1 MSRMLIV
8 GSVALD
14 NVRTPFGEVIEALGG
29 SCAYASVSA
38 SYFTTPA
45 IVAVI
50 GGDFP
55 EEYRKLLEKHHID
68 LSGLQVVPRGK
79 TFRWRGYYEYDMNQ
93 AHTLETRLNV
103 FADFH
108 PEIPPALR
116 KAPYVLLGNID
127 PDLQYEVLNQLESPR
142 LALVD
147 TMNYWIEGK
156 QEQLLRVI
164 RRCHVV
170 LLNDAEAR
178 QLCDTPNLQKAARQI
193 MKLGPQRVIIKKGEH
208 GCLMFSRDSYF
219 TAPAYP
225 LEVIKDPTGAG
236 DTFAGG
242 FLGYIA
248 GANRLDEATFR
259 KAVIVG
265 TAMAS
270 FTVEEFSLGRLAH
283 LKPSDIERR
292 CRELKDQTHFPRVVL
307 KLQAKPRR
315 SSKHAVK

>member
-1 MSRMLIV
+1 MLIV

-14 NVRTPFGEVIEALGG
+14 NVRTPFGEVTEALGG

-38 SYFTTPA
+38 SFFTRPA

-55 EEYRKLLEKHHID
+55 SKYRQFLEKHRID
-68 LSGLQVVPRGK
+68 LSGLQVVPKGK

-93 AHTLETRLNV
+93 ARTLETRLNV
-103 FADFH
+103 FADFR

-116 KAPYVLLGNID
+116 KVPYVLLGNID
-127 PDLQYEVLNQLESPR
+127 PDLQYAVLEQLEQPR

-164 RRCHVV
+164 RRCNVV

-178 QLCDTPNLQKAARQI
+178 QLCDTPNLQRAARQI
-193 MKLGPQRVIIKKGEH
+193 LKMGPQRVIIKKGEH
-208 GCLMFSRDSYF
+208 GCLMFSKDSYF

-248 GANRLDEATFR
+248 GANRLTESVFR

-270 FTVEEFSLGRLAH
+270 FTVEDFSLGRLAR
-283 LKPSDIERR
+283 LKPQDIVTR
-292 CRELKDQTHFPRVVL
+292 CRELKQQTHFPSIDLRL
-307 KLQAKPRR
+307 HKE
-315 SSKHAVK
+315 S

>member
-14 NVRTPFGEVIEALGG
+14 NVRTPFGEVTEALGG

-38 SYFTTPA
+38 SFFTRPA

-55 EEYRKLLEKHHID
+55 PKYRQFLEKHRID
-68 LSGLQVVPRGK
+68 LSGLQVVPKGK

-93 AHTLETRLNV
+93 ARTLETRLNV
-103 FADFH
+103 FADFR

-116 KAPYVLLGNID
+116 KVPYVLLGNID
-127 PDLQYEVLNQLESPR
+127 PDLQYAVLEQLEQPR

-164 RRCHVV
+164 RRCNVV

-178 QLCDTPNLQKAARQI
+178 QLCDTPNLQRAARQI
-193 MKLGPQRVIIKKGEH
+193 LKMGPQRVIIKKGEH
-208 GCLMFSRDSYF
+208 GCLMFSKDSYF

-248 GANRLDEATFR
+248 GANRLTESVFR

-270 FTVEEFSLGRLAH
+270 FTVEDFSLGRLAR
-283 LKPSDIERR
+283 LKPQDIVTR
-292 CRELKDQTHFPRVVL
+292 CRELKQQTRFPNIDLRL
-307 KLQAKPRR
+307 AKEP
-315 SSKHAVK
+315 

>member
-1 MSRMLIV
+1 MQSRMLIV

-38 SYFTTPA
+38 SYFTRPA

-55 EEYRKLLEKHHID
+55 DEYRRLLEKHRID
-68 LSGLQVVPRGK
+68 LSGLQVIPKGK

-93 AHTLETRLNV
+93 ARTLETRLNV

-108 PEIPPALR
+108 PEIPESLR
-116 KAPYVLLGNID
+116 RTPYVLLGNID
-127 PDLQYEVLNQLESPR
+127 PDLQYEVLQQLKEPR

-156 QEQLLRVI
+156 QEQLLKVI

-178 QLCDTPNLQKAARQI
+178 QLCDTPNLQRAARQI
-193 MKLGPQRVIIKKGEH
+193 LKLGPQRVIIKKGEH
-208 GCLMFSRDSYF
+208 GCLMFSKDSYF
-219 TAPAYP
+219 SAPAYP

-248 GANRLDEATFR
+248 GANRLTESVFR

-270 FTVEEFSLGRLAH
+270 FTVEEFSLRRLAG
-283 LKPSDIERR
+283 LKKEDIVRR
-292 CRELKDQTHFPRVVL
+292 CQELRDQTHFPRVDL
-307 KLQAKPRR
+307 RF
-315 SSKHAVK
+315 S

>member
-1 MSRMLIV
+1 MSLVIV

-14 NVRTPFGEVIEALGG
+14 NVRTPFGEVVEALGG

-38 SYFTTPA
+38 SYFARPA
-45 IVAVI
+45 IVAVV

-55 EEYRKLLEKHHID
+55 AEYRRLLERHRID
-68 LSGLQVVPRGK
+68 LSGLQTKPDGK
-79 TFRWRGYYEYDMNQ
+79 TFRWRGYYQYDMNQ

-108 PEIPPALR
+108 PVIPDALR
-116 KAPYVLLGNID
+116 KNPFVLLGNID
-127 PDLQYEVLNQLESPR
+127 PDLQLEVLEQLVEPR

-156 QEQLLRVI
+156 QEQLLKVI

-178 QLCDTPNLQKAARQI
+178 QLCDTPNLQNAARQI
-193 MKLGPQRVIIKKGEH
+193 LKLGPQRVIIKKGEH
-208 GCLMFSRDSYF
+208 GCLMFSNGSYF
-219 TAPAYP
+219 SAPAFP

-242 FLGYIA
+242 FLGYLA
-248 GANRLDEATFR
+248 GARRLDESTFR

-270 FTVEEFSLGRLAH
+270 FTVEDFSLNRLAA
-283 LKPSDIERR
+283 LRPSEIEKR
-292 CRELKDQTHFPRVVL
+292 CLQLREQTRFPRIEL
-307 KLQAKPRR
+307 PHLTRKSGR
-315 SSKHAVK
+315 

>member
-1 MSRMLIV
+1 MLIV

-38 SYFTTPA
+38 SYFTRPA

-55 EEYRKLLEKHHID
+55 DEYRRLLEKHRID
-68 LSGLQVVPRGK
+68 LSGLQVIPKGK

-93 AHTLETRLNV
+93 ARTLETRLNV

-108 PEIPPALR
+108 PEIPESLR
-116 KAPYVLLGNID
+116 RTPYVLLGNID
-127 PDLQYEVLNQLESPR
+127 PDLQYEVLQQLKEPR

-156 QEQLLRVI
+156 QEQLLKVI

-178 QLCDTPNLQKAARQI
+178 QLCDTPNLQRAARQI
-193 MKLGPQRVIIKKGEH
+193 LKLGPQRVIIKKGEH
-208 GCLMFSRDSYF
+208 GCLMFSKDSYF
-219 TAPAYP
+219 SAPAYP

-248 GANRLDEATFR
+248 GANRLTESVFR

-270 FTVEEFSLGRLAH
+270 FTVEEFSLRRLAG
-283 LKPSDIERR
+283 LKKEDIVRR
-292 CRELKDQTHFPRVVL
+292 CQELRDQTHFPRVDL
-307 KLQAKPRR
+307 RF
-315 SSKHAVK
+315 S

>member
-1 MSRMLIV
+1 MLIV

-14 NVRTPFGEVIEALGG
+14 NVRTPFGEVTEALGG

-38 SYFTTPA
+38 SFFTRPA

-55 EEYRKLLEKHHID
+55 PKYRQFLEKHRID
-68 LSGLQVVPRGK
+68 LSGLQVVPKGK

-93 AHTLETRLNV
+93 ARTLETRLNV
-103 FADFH
+103 FADFR

-116 KAPYVLLGNID
+116 KVPYVLLGNID
-127 PDLQYEVLNQLESPR
+127 PDLQYAVLEQLEQPR

-164 RRCHVV
+164 RRCNVV

-178 QLCDTPNLQKAARQI
+178 QLCDTPNLQRAARQI
-193 MKLGPQRVIIKKGEH
+193 LKMGPQRVIIKKGEH
-208 GCLMFSRDSYF
+208 GCLMFSKDSYF

-248 GANRLDEATFR
+248 GANRLTESVFR

-270 FTVEEFSLGRLAH
+270 FTVEDFSLGRLAR
-283 LKPSDIERR
+283 LKPQDIVTR
-292 CRELKDQTHFPRVVL
+292 CRELKQQTHFPSIDLRL
-307 KLQAKPRR
+307 HKE
-315 SSKHAVK
+315 S

>member
-14 NVRTPFGEVIEALGG
+14 NVRTPFGEVTEALGG

-38 SYFTTPA
+38 SYFTQPA
-45 IVAVI
+45 IVAVV

-55 EEYRKLLEKHHID
+55 PQYRKLLEAHRID
-68 LSGLQVVPRGK
+68 LSGLQVVSSGK

-103 FADFH
+103 FGDFH
-108 PEIPPALR
+108 PQIPTPLR

-127 PDLQYEVLNQLESPR
+127 PDLQYEVLQQLEKPR
-142 LALVD
+142 LTLVD

-164 RRCHVV
+164 RRSHVV

-178 QLCDTPNLQKAARQI
+178 QLCDTPNLQRAARQI
-193 MKLGPQRVIIKKGEH
+193 LRMGPQRVIIKKGEH
-208 GCLMFSRDSYF
+208 GCLMFSKDSYF

-225 LEVIKDPTGAG
+225 LETIKDPTGAG

-248 GANRLDEATFR
+248 GVNRLTESTFR

-270 FTVEEFSLGRLAH
+270 FTVEAFSLDRLAR
-283 LKPSDIERR
+283 LRPEDILRR
-292 CRELKDQTHFPRVVL
+292 CRELEHQTHFPRVEL
-307 KLQAKPRR
+307 KLPLSTPQGSCSHR
-315 SSKHAVK
+315 